1 MAISPGTA
9 RGILAWLF
17 TGAAYARP
25 ASFKVGI
32 GFNGAEVSGGGYE
45 RQGFVPRYA
54 DGAVSNVAEIDFG
67 VASASWGKVGDFLI
81 FDGAPGGQL
90 LATVPM
96 IHSYEIGA
104 GDRFKAPAGT
114 IVLQG

>member
-1 MAISPGTA
+1 MAISQGAA
-9 RGILAWLF
+9 RSILAWLF
-17 TGAAYARP
+17 TGAAFVRP
-25 ASFKVGI
+25 TSFKVGI
-32 GFNGAEVSGGGYE
+32 GFNGAEISGGGYA
-45 RQGFVPRYA
+45 RKDFAPRYA
-54 DGAVSNVAEIDFG
+54 DGSVSNVAEIDFG
-67 VASASWGKVGDFLI
+67 VASAAWGKVGDFLI